1 MDMKSSMY
9 DSELRYCS
17 LFSLW
22 ECKMFHVVTKSV
34 LVQVNKLDSKMDQAL
49 ILLNILI
56 QQGEMRQRESQES
69 PDAS

>member
-1 MDMKSSMY
+1 
-9 DSELRYCS
+9 
-17 LFSLW
+17 
-22 ECKMFHVVTKSV
+22 MFHAITKSV

-56 QQGEMRQRESQES
+56 QQNEMRQRESQES